1 MTSADTRSHLIISR
15 QMLKALLT
23 NLLRTRAPEP
33 KVSTAS
39 TDAPL
44 RLHIG
49 GQEPHPEW
57 KIVNIMPGKFTDYV
71 RSCTDL
77 SIFPDGSVAE
87 IYASHVMEH
96 LGYQRE
102 LGRAL
107 KEFNRILTPGGRL
120 RVSVPDLPTLCRIYL
135 DPARDSE
142 ARLMVMR
149 MMYGGQIDDGDFH
162 FVGLN
167 EELMRSYLQRAGFSD
182 IQRVADLGLF
192 NDASRMTF
200 HGQPISLNVIAYKP
214 MAAAIAPD
222 QTAA

>member
-1 MTSADTRSHLIISR
+1 
-15 QMLKALLT
+15 MLKSLLS
-23 NLLRTRAPEP
+23 NLLRPRVTEAAT
-33 KVSTAS
+33 SAILAAGT
-39 TDAPL
+39 L

-49 GQEPHPEW
+49 GQEPHPDW
-57 KIVNIMPGKFTDYV
+57 KIVNIMPGKFTDFV

-77 SIFPDGSVAE
+77 SIFHDGSVAE

-107 KEFNRILTPGGRL
+107 KEFHRILVPGGML
-120 RVSVPDLPTLCRIYL
+120 RVSVPDLPTLCRLYL
-135 DPARDSE
+135 DPQRDSDG
-142 ARLMVMR
+142 RFMVMR

-167 EELMRSYLQRAGFSD
+167 EELLGAYLQRAGFGD
-182 IQRVADLGLF
+182 IRRVADLGLF

-200 HGQPISLNVIAYKP
+200 YGEPISLNVVARKP
-214 MAAAIAPD
+214 LSAPSAAPR
-222 QTAA
+222 QSAA

>member
-1 MTSADTRSHLIISR
+1 
-15 QMLKALLT
+15 MLKALFKT
-23 NLLRTRAPEP
+23 LLSARTPEI
-33 KVSTAS
+33 KASAES

-49 GQEPHPEW
+49 GQEPHPDW

-77 SIFPDGSVAE
+77 SIFPDASVAE

-107 KEFNRILTPGGRL
+107 KEFNRILTPGGML
-120 RVSVPDLPTLCRIYL
+120 RVSVPDLPTLCALYL
-135 DPARDSE
+135 DPERDSE

-162 FVGLN
+162 FVGFN

-200 HGQPISLNVIAYKP
+200 YGQPISLNVVARKP
-214 MAAAIAPD
+214 PPQPAGALD
-222 QTAA
+222 QTVA